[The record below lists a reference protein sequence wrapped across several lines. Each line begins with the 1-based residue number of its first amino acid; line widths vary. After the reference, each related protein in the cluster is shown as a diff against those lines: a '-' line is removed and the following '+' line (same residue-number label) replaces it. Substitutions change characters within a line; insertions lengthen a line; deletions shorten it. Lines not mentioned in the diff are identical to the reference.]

1 MLKFFENSSL
11 YNLQSSEYIKVLHNE
26 AVKADLVI
34 LLKMEIDLQLELIEM
49 LDKMVA
55 ALNLDSDKIEY
66 LVFHNMIALSEI
78 VNTFEAQNVLV
89 FGATPND
96 LSLNM
101 ELKTYTCYNFD
112 SFKLL
117 LVNEILDVYGN
128 KELKSKLWNAL
139 KEMFS

>member
-1 MLKFFENSSL
+1 MLKIFENSSL

-89 FGATPND
+89 FGATPSD

>member
-1 MLKFFENSSL
+1 MLKIFENSSL

>member
-1 MLKFFENSSL
+1 MLKIFENSSL

-101 ELKTYTCYNFD
+101 ELKIYTCYNFD